1 MDGVIMENDQRIQ
14 DAQKFLRFAN
24 DADSYNRQE
33 ALDDLKFS
41 SGDQWPVEVQNSRN
55 LEARPCLTINKLDG
69 FIRQVCNQQR
79 QARPRMKAHSMNSA
93 ANAKI
98 ADILTGIFKHIEVNS
113 DADTAYDTAFE
124 FAVRMGWGYYRV
136 LTDYV
141 REDSFD
147 QEIYI
152 KPISNPFTVYFDPN
166 SRMPDG
172 SDAETCLITEVMS
185 KKEFRAQYP
194 DADDGG
200 NFNNRG
206 TGDADADW
214 IMKEDIRIAEWWF
227 TERKKTK
234 LLLLSDGTQV
244 FKDEAPSPELMA
256 AAGITIVSERDTL
269 RKVIKWCKL
278 TGLEVLEESTWVGK
292 YIPIVPV
299 YGQQI
304 TIDDKRKKYGLVRM
318 AKDPQR
324 MYNYWRTALTESVAL
339 APKAKWLLAEGQDEG
354 HENEWAQANIK
365 AAPVLR
371 YKQKDI
377 EGQPAPV
384 PTRLQPEPPPAG
396 IMEATNSIN
405 NDLQTVVGIF
415 DSNQFSQGNQSGKAI
430 RGQQMQIDMTNFHYF
445 DNLTRSLKH
454 TGRIILDL
462 IPKIYDKERV
472 MRIIGYDNRPEMVT
486 INQRTVDESGVE
498 KILNDVTVG
507 EYDVFMDT
515 GPGYQSK
522 RQEAVESMVPLLQS
536 NPELFQA
543 AGDLVFRN
551 MDFPGADVI
560 ADRLAAMNPMSQ
572 VDEKSDIPPQA
583 QMQLMASQKQIG
595 DLQQQIAA
603 LTLNLQH
610 QSDVQKMKEEGQ
622 NRRKL
627 MDVTSR
633 AYNTETIN
641 EAKVNQNIIKATTD
655 SNRNELDAIT
665 KLLLK
670 GMDARAIQGE
680 IDRRDAQVSQM
691 AEFASQDVHQT
702 DSPFLR
708 QEMAMAEAPLQSA
721 QMPEIDDQMLARLQ
735 EQAMQSQQMPQ
746 PAISGVPMGPG

>member
-1 MDGVIMENDQRIQ
+1 MDKRIQ

-24 DADSYNRQE
+24 DADSYNRQD

-93 ANAKI
+93 ANAKV

-113 DADTAYDTAFE
+113 DADSAYDTAFE
-124 FAVRMGWGYYRV
+124 FAVRMGWGYWRV
-136 LTDYV
+136 VTDYV

-147 QEIYI
+147 QEIFI
-152 KPISNPFTVYFDPN
+152 KPIANPFTVYFDPN
-166 SRMPDG
+166 SQMPDG
-172 SDAETCLITEVMS
+172 SDAESCLITEVMS
-185 KKEFRAQYP
+185 KKDFKAQYP
-194 DADDGG
+194 GADDGG
-200 NFNNRG
+200 NFTNRG

-214 IMKEDIRIAEWWF
+214 IMKDDIRIAEWWH

-244 FKDEAPSPELMA
+244 YKEDAPAADILE
-256 AAGITIVSERDTL
+256 AAGIVVVAERETM
-269 RKVIKWCKL
+269 RKTIKWCKL
-278 TGLEVLEESTWVGK
+278 TGMEVLEERDWVGK
-292 YIPIVPV
+292 FIPIVPV
-299 YGQQI
+299 YGQQLVV
-304 TIDDKRKKYGLVRM
+304 DDKRKKYGLVRQ

-365 AAPVLR
+365 AMPVLK

-377 EGQPAPV
+377 EGKDAP
-384 PTRLQPEPPPAG
+384 PPQRLQPEPPPAG
-396 IMEATNSIN
+396 IVEATSAIN

-415 DSNQFSQGNQSGKAI
+415 DPNQFSQGNLSGKAI
-430 RGQQMQIDMTNFHYF
+430 RGQQMQIDLSNFHYY
-445 DNLTRSLKH
+445 DNLTRSMKQ

-472 MRIIGYDNRPEMVT
+472 MRIIGYDNQPEMVT
-486 INQRTVDESGVE
+486 INQRVVDESGAE

-507 EYDVFMDT
+507 EYDVYMDT

-522 RQEAVESMVPLLQS
+522 RQEAVEAMVPLLQA
-536 NPELFQA
+536 NPELFNA

-560 ADRLAAMNPMSQ
+560 ADRLAAMNPLAQ
-572 VDEKSDIPPQA
+572 IDEKVDIPPQV
-583 QMQLMASQKQIG
+583 QMQMMVAQKTIA

-610 QSDVQKMKEEGQ
+610 QTDVQRMKEEGQ
-622 NRRKL
+622 TKRKL

-633 AYNTETIN
+633 AFNTETIN
-641 EAKVNQNIIKATTD
+641 EAKVNQDILKSVTD
-655 SNRNELDAIT
+655 QNRTELDAIT

-670 GMDARAIQGE
+670 GMDARALQAE
-680 IDRRDAQVSQM
+680 IARRDAEQGQVASF
-691 AEFASQDVHQT
+691 AEGEVHT
-702 DSPFLR
+702 NDSPFIR
-708 QEMAMAEAPLQSA
+708 QEMELVQAPMAMDQAPMMDDQAMAMMAA
-721 QMPEIDDQMLARLQ
+721 QQMQPQPMAQPEI
-735 EQAMQSQQMPQ
+735 P
-746 PAISGVPMGPG
+746 GVPMGPR